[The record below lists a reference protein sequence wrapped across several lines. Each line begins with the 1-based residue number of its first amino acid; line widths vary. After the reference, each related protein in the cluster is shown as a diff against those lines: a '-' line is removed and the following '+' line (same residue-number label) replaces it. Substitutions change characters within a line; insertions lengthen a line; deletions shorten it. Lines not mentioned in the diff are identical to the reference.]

1 MSNLTIENQT
11 ERDAMRFLED
21 QAYAVLLGYKEPVR
35 SADIAGALDNKYSAK
50 LIRHVLAAS
59 PRFAQIER
67 KWDLEVRYE
76 DKQRPMERVLREII
90 SWYGSPMSIQSIA
103 NELSQVY
110 ERPADYYESLLPR
123 LLNDEE
129 KYFMTEDGLYGLS
142 EWLFKVTSDL
152 EDDIIFDNELNE
164 DEIHSM
170 EKIAAKVDWSDE
182 DIAPQVAKFIDN
194 VKAPVSNKLI
204 SLFRWRAV
212 GEDFN
217 PVEFYNALWKSA
229 RLVWMSDGRW
239 ATQKI
244 TEVYETILRDLA
256 EKLEEEIVEEAP
268 PEVVER
274 AEIEEE
280 VVPTL
285 SLTISERD
293 LDEVAEIV
301 SAEGEA
307 RLQTILEKIFEIS
320 PRDREYAIAAEGLS
334 DAMRA
339 DPRFAWVGGERW
351 RMADTIPEYVKIVP
365 PELVIPKYEFET
377 QSGERIDVELDD
389 EGLEGTL
396 ATEIRN
402 PLVQDV
408 GDEEEIT
415 EQDKLPVTDSA
426 RCVLKY
432 HHLKLGTFPLCQ
444 ISKSFFPMGPKLIQ
458 ITLFNDKEKADVWVN
473 RETGLIY
480 DMARWYSE
488 DMPESGAVFEL
499 VKTDK
504 PDEFQYVYEGKT
516 DPLVHVPS
524 SRVAELLKL
533 KEEVEAEPISTFE
546 IMCRIMPAHRKGIEF
561 ITLFTEV
568 NLVRRATRRLV
579 ASILSSYY
587 AFYQK
592 PNSALW
598 HFDEKKVDQGFK
610 KAKRKYVRKE
620 N

>member
-1 MSNLTIENQT
+1 MSNLTVENQT

-21 QAYAVLLGYKEPVR
+21 QAYAVLLSYKEPVR

-152 EDDIIFDNELNE
+152 EEDIIFDNELNE

-170 EKIAAKVDWSDE
+170 EKIATKVDWSDE

-194 VKAPVSNKLI
+194 IKAPVSNKLI
-204 SLFRWRAV
+204 SLFRWRAA

-217 PVEFYNALWKSA
+217 PVDFYNALWKSA
-229 RLVWMSDGRW
+229 RLVWMSDRRW
-239 ATQKI
+239 ATKKI

-285 SLTISERD
+285 TLTISERD

-339 DPRFAWVGGERW
+339 DPRFAWVGSERW
-351 RMADTIPEYVKIVP
+351 RMADTIPEHVKVVP
-365 PELVIPKYEFET
+365 TELVIPKFEFET

-458 ITLFNDKEKADVWVN
+458 VTLFNGKERADVWIN

-480 DMARWYSE
+480 DMACWYTE

-533 KEEVEAEPISTFE
+533 KEEVEAEQISTFE

-620 N
+620 G